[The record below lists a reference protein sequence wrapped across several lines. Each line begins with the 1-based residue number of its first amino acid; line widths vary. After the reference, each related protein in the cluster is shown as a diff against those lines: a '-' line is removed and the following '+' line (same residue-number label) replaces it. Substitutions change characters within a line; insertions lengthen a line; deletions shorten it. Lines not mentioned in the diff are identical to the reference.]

1 MNPLLRDRV
10 LRHLEPLPD
19 ERVYQVLDYIEFL
32 ESRYGQAT
40 AAPATLFQRFT
51 EGIED
56 TLRAGRVSTAAI
68 TETVGLLNRAAQVL
82 GGAAAAGKSVASDF
96 VGAVSRAT
104 GTGPATSVPAP
115 APPAPDAT
123 PPASAEPD
131 GTPAAKPA
139 PPGDDA

>member
-82 GGAAAAGKSVASDF
+82 GGAAAAGKSVASDI

-104 GTGPATSVPAP
+104 TTGPATSPPAP
-115 APPAPDAT
+115 ASPAPEEAL
-123 PPASAEPD
+123 PPTAKPD
-131 GTPAAKPA
+131 GSAATKP
-139 PPGDDA
+139 PSSGNDA